1 MKITV
6 LDKASIGDDLDY
18 STLYAFGEVEIF
30 DSTSAEEF
38 PSRAKDT
45 DVIFQNKF
53 RLTAEMIEKAPN
65 LKLVC
70 EAATGFDNID
80 IKKCREK
87 GIAVA
92 NVPGYSTDCVAQLT
106 VAMALELIMHLGEYT
121 DYVKSGKYSESGI
134 PNRLTPQFS
143 EIAGKTWGI
152 VGLGNIGKR
161 VAKIAEALGCRIIAC
176 KRTPEV
182 GYECTD
188 IDTLCKK
195 SDIISIHTP
204 LNDSTRGL
212 IGKKQLNEMKK
223 SAILINVA
231 RGAVTDEAEVARAV
245 IEKKIAGFGCD
256 VYSEEPFGENHPMA
270 SLLSLPNVCLTPHIA
285 WGAFETRTRL
295 LCEMTKN
302 MKAFLGG
309 EKRNRVD

>member
-18 STLYAFGEVEIF
+18 SALGAFGKVEIF

-45 DVIFQNKF
+45 DIIFQNKF
-53 RLTAEMIEKAPN
+53 KLTAEMIEKAPK

-80 IKKCREK
+80 IEKCRKK
-87 GIAVA
+87 GIAVT

-106 VAMALELIMHLGEYT
+106 VAMALEIIMHLGEYT

-143 EIAGKTWGI
+143 EITGKTWGI
-152 VGLGNIGKR
+152 VGLGNIGKK
-161 VAKIAEALGCRIIAC
+161 VAKIAEAFGCSIIAC
-176 KRTPEV
+176 KRSPDTEF
-182 GYECTD
+182 ECTD
-188 IDTLCKK
+188 IDTLCEKA
-195 SDIISIHTP
+195 DIISIHTP

-223 SAILINVA
+223 TAILINVA

-245 IEKKIAGFGCD
+245 LEKRIAGFGCD
-256 VYSEEPFGENHPMA
+256 VYSEEPFGKNHPMA

-295 LCEMTKN
+295 LGEMIEN
-302 MKAFLGG
+302 MKAFLSG
-309 EKRNRVD
+309 EQRNRVD